1 MNLSPKEVTRI
12 ILKALKKPNA
22 PERDLIEEYLKRW
35 KDNTINHKEDV

>member
-1 MNLSPKEVTRI
+1 MTPKEVTRA

-22 PERDLIEEYLKRW
+22 PEGALIEEYLKRW